1 MGVYKGFGTS
11 ETIKRGFLGIR
22 NPYRWSY

>member
-11 ETIKRGFLGIR
+11 ETIKRDFLGIR
-22 NPYRWSY
+22 TPYRWSY